1 MSNIFDSA
9 GLSKCRLT
17 QLHSAFDMRLRR
29 VHLPRALRGGRVRGV
44 RLRARRV
51 DREAPDKVDVAL
63 ARLVQLG
70 VLAQALVVDGQRHH
84 LGLLQLEP
92 VDRHL
97 QNQDGGRLSKAST
110 PIRRFCCCFF
120 FFKTLDSRP

>member
-1 MSNIFDSA
+1 MDSA
-9 GLSKCRLT
+9 GLFKRWLT
-17 QLHSAFDMRLRR
+17 QLHSAFDMRLRC
-29 VHLPRALRGGRVRGV
+29 VHSPRALRGGRVRGV
-44 RLRARRV
+44 RLRPRRV
-51 DREAPDKVDVAL
+51 GGEAPDKVDVAL

-97 QNQDGGRLSKAST
+97 QTETAAD
-110 PIRRFCCCFF
+110 
-120 FFKTLDSRP
+120 